1 MFTINNGYRTNENK
15 MFKNYLKTAWRNLH
29 HNKTYA
35 AINIGGIAI
44 GLAAFW
50 LIVLYVGDELSYD
63 TSFSNS
69 DRICRIVQHASWE
82 NGSMNIVPTSPPFAT
97 AFKNDFPQVEDAAR
111 IDVEGGGIIRYAD
124 KTFKQDD
131 ICFSENSLF
140 KLFNYHFLYGDP
152 NTALSQPQSIVIT
165 ESLANKIFGAPSK
178 AINKTIFFGSDNY
191 PNKVT
196 GVIKDMPQNSH
207 LQFSGIRSAGD
218 EFKNTDWNNT
228 YLYTYLLLKKGTDI
242 KSFENKLAPLEKDL
256 SGVMHYTSFQIEL
269 QPLTSIHLHSNLD
282 YELSNNGSISR
293 VYMFVVIGL
302 LILLIALINYM
313 NLSTA
318 RASIRVKEI
327 GIRKVIGSGKKH
339 LIALFI
345 SESLLVTFTAAAI
358 GFVVVELSLPFFN
371 QLAGKDLNIWRFGEI
386 TTIGSLI
393 IFTLLTGMLSGSYPA
408 LFLSRFKMIPS
419 LKGQLGNMH
428 ASNLFRKSLVVFQFI
443 IAVGL
448 ISSSC
453 VIYKQMQYVS
463 NKDLGFN
470 KAQVLSFH
478 IDNMKV
484 RNEVPALKHALLQSP
499 LIEGVATA
507 GNPIG
512 NNDLNENGFFFEKNG
527 QIASNAQLANKLL
540 VDEDFLKTTGIHL
553 LSGRN
558 FSKDMP
564 TDKDDAVIINET
576 LMKKLGYTNAI
587 GKKMQYHL
595 TNDSMSKRVI
605 IGVIKD
611 FNSYSLQHKIEPMVM
626 LMPPVNKERDN
637 LYVKIAKGKAATGIA
652 FLKNAYSKFDPDNTA
667 DFHFLDENFNKQYSG
682 ERKEEKL
689 SLAFTILAFII
700 ACLGLLGLVIFIT
713 AQRRKEIGVRKVL
726 GATVMSITLLVSK
739 DFGKLVFIATI
750 IAIPVAW
757 FVMNKWLQ
765 NFAYRIDMKWWMF
778 LLSGSIAI
786 LTALLT
792 VSYQAIKAA
801 IANPV
806 ESLRSE

>member
-1 MFTINNGYRTNENK
+1 MI
-15 MFKNYLKTAWRNLH
+15 
-29 HNKTYA
+29 KTYFKSA
-35 AINIGGIAI
+35 LRSLKFNKIYATINIGGIAI

-50 LIVLYVGDELSYD
+50 LIALYVADELSYD
-63 TSFSNS
+63 TSFTNA

-82 NGSMNIVPTSPPFAT
+82 NGNMNVVPTSPPFAT

-111 IDVEGGGIIRYAD
+111 IDIEGGGIIHYGE
-124 KTFKQDD
+124 KTIKQDD
-131 ICFSENSLF
+131 ICVSGNSFF
-140 KLFNYHFLYGDP
+140 KIFDYHFLYGDP

-165 ESLANKIFGAPSK
+165 QSLATKLFGDPSN
-178 AINKTIFFGSDNY
+178 AINKTIYFGSDNY

-218 EFKNTDWNNT
+218 EFKNTDWHNV

-242 KSFENKLAPLEKDL
+242 KSLEKRLVPLEKDIAN
-256 SGVMHYTSFQIEL
+256 VMHYTSFKIEL

-339 LIALFI
+339 LVGLFI
-345 SESLLVTFTAAAI
+345 SEALLITFIAAAI
-358 GFVVVELSLPFFN
+358 GFFLVNLSLPYFN
-371 QLAGKDLNIWRFGEI
+371 QLAGKNLSLWRFGKI
-386 TTIGSLI
+386 TTIGSIL
-393 IFTLLTGMLSGSYPA
+393 IFTILMGMFSGIYPA

-419 LKGQLGNMH
+419 LKGQLGNMR
-428 ASNLFRKSLVVFQFI
+428 SSILFRKSLVVFQFI
-443 IAVGL
+443 IAVCL
-448 ISSSC
+448 ISSSYI
-453 VIYKQMQYVS
+453 IYKQMQFVS

-470 KAQVLSFH
+470 KEQVLSFH
-478 IDNMKV
+478 IDDMKV
-484 RNEVPALKHALLQSP
+484 RNEIPALKHALLQSP
-499 LIEGVATA
+499 LIEGVAIA

-512 NNDLNENGFFFEKNG
+512 NNDLGENGFVFEKNG
-527 QIASNAQLANKLL
+527 EMEPTAESANKLYI
-540 VDEDFLKTTGIHL
+540 DEDFLKTSGIHL
-553 LSGRN
+553 LQGRN
-558 FSKDMP
+558 FSKEMP
-564 TDKDDAVIINET
+564 TDKDNAVIINET
-576 LMKKLGYTNAI
+576 LMQKLGYTNAV
-587 GKKMQYHL
+587 GKKMQYNI
-595 TNDSMSKRVI
+595 TNDSMSKRLIV
-605 IGVIKD
+605 GVVKD

-626 LMPPVNKERDN
+626 LMPPNNKEQDN
-637 LYVKIAKGKAATGIA
+637 LYVKIAKGKSAAGIV
-652 FLKNAYSKFDPDNTA
+652 FLKDAYSKFDPNNSA
-667 DFHFLDENFNKQYSG
+667 DFHFLDENFNKQYSS

-689 SLAFTILAFII
+689 SLGFTILAFII
-700 ACLGLLGLVIFIT
+700 ACMGLLGLVIFIT

-739 DFGKLVFIATI
+739 DFGKLVVISTI

-765 NFAYRIDMKWWMF
+765 NFAYRIDVKWWMF
-778 LLSGSIAI
+778 LLSGCVAI
-786 LTALLT
+786 LIALLT
-792 VSYQAIKAA
+792 VSFQSIKAA
-801 IANPV
+801 VANPV